1 MSISCN
7 ESNIYARKVGLCMI
21 IIINKHLPWNGD
33 LMSSCEQGAR
43 QSLCQTKY
51 VEHGQGRYGY
61 ILDKTKAVTLEL
73 RLADCQTTEPLTS
86 GRQLTNLT
94 IVALLILSLPKSA
107 S

>member
-1 MSISCN
+1 
-7 ESNIYARKVGLCMI
+7 MI
-21 IIINKHLPWNGD
+21 IMEYIKLPWNGD
-33 LMSSCEQGAR
+33 LMSSCEQGAW

-51 VEHGQGRYGY
+51 VEHGQGRNGY
-61 ILDKTKAVTLEL
+61 ILDMYKSVTLEL